1 MAGMDLAEDQIK
13 VLEENFTKVSKH
25 PDDAT
30 LMLVAA
36 ECGLSEE
43 ETAVSL
49 SRDPHL
55 QRYLKTRRNKQNA
68 LKTRHVDWP
77 FGSVAVCRFF
87 LIGQMGALAF
97 CFVAFNAQNLSI
109 FFIILIQY
117 FLYFNVEI
125 LYFNVVL

>member
-1 MAGMDLAEDQIK
+1 MSASGNAMAMFGMHLAEDQIK

-30 LMLVAA
+30 LMLIAA

-55 QRYLKTRRNKQNA
+55 QRYRATRRDKLERLENA
-68 LKTRHVDWP
+68 SR
-77 FGSVAVCRFF
+77 
-87 LIGQMGALAF
+87 
-97 CFVAFNAQNLSI
+97 
-109 FFIILIQY
+109 
-117 FLYFNVEI
+117 
-125 LYFNVVL
+125 

>member
-1 MAGMDLAEDQIK
+1 MAMFGMDLAEDQIK

-55 QRYLKTRRNKQNA
+55 QRYRKTRRNKQNA

-77 FGSVAVCRFF
+77 LGSIAVCHFF
-87 LIGQMGALAF
+87 LIGQTGALAF

-109 FFIILIQY
+109 FFY
-117 FLYFNVEI
+117 YFNSI
-125 LYFNVVL
+125 FFIF